1 MSAVPQGSPGSQ
13 GLQGAQQ
20 PPTPPLPRLSPAHL
34 ATLPADVVR
43 PGFDPATLQ
52 PGIVHLGI
60 GAFMRAHL
68 VPATEAAIGQSDLR
82 WGIVGVS
89 LRSADTRDALAPQQ
103 QLYTLA
109 VRDADETGRARQRLQ
124 IMAAVTELLVAPE
137 QPGAV
142 LARIAAPATRIVSLT
157 VTEKGY
163 CHDPASGRLRLD
175 HPDIV
180 HDLAHADAPRTAIGY
195 IVRGLALR
203 RAAGAGPLTL
213 MSLDNLP
220 ANGQVLRDAV
230 LDFARAC
237 AHAEN
242 STLADWIAEACRFPC
257 SMVDRIVPKTTDADR
272 AAIATTLGAHD
283 AWPVLAEPFFD
294 WAVEDQFAA
303 GRPDWA
309 LGGARF
315 VAHAEPWER
324 LKLRMVNGAHS
335 SIAYLGAMAGWRTVD
350 EALAQPALRQ
360 HIAALLRDEIEPT
373 LPPLPGLQHAAY
385 RAQLLARFANPALAH
400 RTQQIAMDGSQ
411 KLPQRLLGT
420 VRDRLAASA
429 PLPRLA
435 LGIAAWLHYLRGVDE
450 TGAAYAI
457 EDPQAPALQA
467 LHRDTVGRRLDVA
480 ALHQVLAHTP
490 VFGDLAGHDTLAHA
504 LLLPMQRLQQQG
516 VRGALAAISEPSDD

>member
-1 MSAVPQGSPGSQ
+1 MADR
-13 GLQGAQQ
+13 
-20 PPTPPLPRLSPAHL
+20 PRS
-34 ATLPADVVR
+34 
-43 PGFDPATLQ
+43 
-52 PGIVHLGI
+52 
-60 GAFMRAHL
+60 
-68 VPATEAAIGQSDLR
+68 AIGFL
-82 WGIVGVS
+82 
-89 LRSADTRDALAPQQ
+89 
-103 QLYTLA
+103 
-109 VRDADETGRARQRLQ
+109 
-124 IMAAVTELLVAPE
+124 
-137 QPGAV
+137 
-142 LARIAAPATRIVSLT
+142 
-157 VTEKGY
+157 
-163 CHDPASGRLRLD
+163 
-175 HPDIV
+175 
-180 HDLAHADAPRTAIGY
+180 
-195 IVRGLALR
+195 VRGLALR

-220 ANGQVLRDAV
+220 ANGQVLREAV

-237 AHAEN
+237 AHAD
-242 STLADWIAEACRFPC
+242 STLADWVAEGCRFPC
-257 SMVDRIVPKTTDADR
+257 SMVDRIVPRTTDADR
-272 AAIATTLGAHD
+272 LAISSALGLQD

-303 GRPDWA
+303 DRPDWT

-315 VAHAEPWER
+315 VASAEPWER

-350 EALAQPALRQ
+350 EALAQPALRR

-373 LPPLPGLQHAAY
+373 LPLLPGLQPVAY

-420 VRDRLAASA
+420 VRDRLAAGT

-457 EDPQAPALQA
+457 EDPQAQALQA
-467 LHRDTVGRRLDVA
+467 LHRDTVGCRLDVA
-480 ALHQVLAHTP
+480 ALHQVLAYAP